1 MNINTTL
8 LIFAVL
14 AAFGLVTAL
23 VVVTPNM
30 AQAVARGPPVNAPN
44 EHAEKSCSNTATDHP
59 TQAGAPFCLGL

>member
-23 VVVTPNM
+23 AVVTPNM
-30 AQAVARGPPVNAPN
+30 AQAAGPPTTAPN
-44 EHAEKSCSNTATDHP
+44 EHAEKACANTATDHP
-59 TQAGAPFCLGL
+59 SIAGPPYCLRL